1 MRLALRAPDAV
12 SVERLAA
19 REWRLADGT
28 YGTLTVDDRYKREAR
43 PNLGAE
49 IREAVAELVD
59 RVRHE
64 RVLLLCSC
72 VAGLR
77 CHSEGL
83 ARVVNE
89 QAKQLERADAAAAEA
104 ASSAAAAEAAAA
116 RRRAGQAERAA
127 AVAAAAAEEARA
139 AAMARREAN

>member
-1 MRLALRAPDAV
+1 MRARGAEGTLGNPFVLPGGAAGELYRPAVCRAHEMMVRLALRAPDAV

-72 VAGLR
+72 VAG
-77 CHSEGL
+77 CGGT
-83 ARVVNE
+83 AR
-89 QAKQLERADAAAAEA
+89 
-104 ASSAAAAEAAAA
+104 
-116 RRRAGQAERAA
+116 GW
-127 AVAAAAAEEARA
+127 
-139 AAMARREAN
+139 RE